1 MPYFYEFWQENPL
14 SKRDASG
21 ILGETL
27 YDGCVWRAPGNGK
40 QAGAFRGGR
49 AGDRK
54 RTCKGWRIYFMKM
67 LEDRIRKD
75 GIVREGNVLK
85 VDSFINHQMDPI
97 LMKSIAVE
105 FVRRFASTNINKV
118 MTIEASGI
126 APAIMVGYLLE
137 LPVVFA
143 KKKKPV
149 TMENMLTTS
158 VYSFTKDRSY
168 DVCVSKDFLQK
179 GDRVLFIDDF
189 LANGNA
195 AKGIIDLVEKAGAEL
210 AGMGFI
216 IEKSF
221 QHGGDYLRNAGIRI
235 ESLAIIDSLDNCEI
249 KIR

>member
-1 MPYFYEFWQENPL
+1 MKALKERIL
-14 SKRDASG
+14 RDGKCFEGG
-21 ILGETL
+21 I
-27 YDGCVWRAPGNGK
+27 
-40 QAGAFRGGR
+40 
-49 AGDRK
+49 
-54 RTCKGWRIYFMKM
+54 
-67 LEDRIRKD
+67 
-75 GIVREGNVLK
+75 LK
-85 VDSFINHQMDPI
+85 VDNFINHQMDPI

-105 FVRRFASTNINKV
+105 FVRRFASIKKF

-168 DVCVSKDFLQK
+168 DVCVSKDFLSK

-210 AGMGFI
+210 SGMGFI
-216 IEKSF
+216 IEKAF
-221 QHGGDYLRNAGIRI
+221 QHGGDYLRNAGIRV
-235 ESLAIIDSLDNCEI
+235 ESLAIIESLDNCEI